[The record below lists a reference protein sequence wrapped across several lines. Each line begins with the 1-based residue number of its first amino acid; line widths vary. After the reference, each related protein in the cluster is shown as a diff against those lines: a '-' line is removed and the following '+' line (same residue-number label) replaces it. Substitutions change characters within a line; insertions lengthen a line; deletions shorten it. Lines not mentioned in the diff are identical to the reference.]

1 HNQLLALSRMVISPR
16 FFAAILFVLVPSNIG
31 RTVSFSSQEWV
42 LPIDDICDMFS
53 RGVDK
58 FYLEGATLLSSGS
71 IYSQVKNDTMV
82 NEIADCA
89 RKYGTSMSLLLWT
102 DDYPYDECSPGLL
115 NFTAFKHQLQSYI
128 TQYDVD
134 EVTFWIG
141 AGKCEQFHWQISSK
155 ISRIIRRS
163 LKTRSGKPVRASLGF
178 AAESLDS
185 PLWNY
190 VVEAR
195 VGRYFDTVSVHF
207 GHPGLVDERI

>member
-1 HNQLLALSRMVISPR
+1 MRAIYFVLRFLVEQMMRMFRNSDHNQLLALSRMVISPR

-89 RKYGTSMSLLLWT
+89 R
-102 DDYPYDECSPGLL
+102 
-115 NFTAFKHQLQSYI
+115 
-128 TQYDVD
+128 
-134 EVTFWIG
+134 
-141 AGKCEQFHWQISSK
+141 
-155 ISRIIRRS
+155 
-163 LKTRSGKPVRASLGF
+163 
-178 AAESLDS
+178 
-185 PLWNY
+185 
-190 VVEAR
+190 
-195 VGRYFDTVSVHF
+195 
-207 GHPGLVDERI
+207 